1 MSDVNTSVDGDNV
14 NNSHDKTSSTK
25 VTVTSVDIA
34 IEPLTLPLTHAKCVK
49 LRNQYYRLDAN
60 SQSIDRNKLIKD
72 VQTNIGVEFRTK
84 GIWNPSE
91 NEGHWKDWDDEKFFQ
106 KLLLCFPVDDQATS
120 DDPVDQ
126 MLELLRKYSI
136 PNLADLPE
144 EGRRAFNNRL
154 LEHITSAFGGE
165 DSETYKAISAEYQS
179 AFIKQALQ
187 SLVEVNRA
195 EPHCITAKRVRA
207 DLERNRP
214 TDIIDYTVR
223 LGQVLNDLLAAKR
236 KLRDYGISDGG
247 TPRIQHD
254 LEDDLHRT
262 EEPNKSPR
270 TDIQRSPA
278 SPCEG
283 CGRTHGG
290 ECTYKDHPN
299 YNKSSDAWA
308 DTPQGIA
315 FAAKGYMSL
324 PRWSKLD
331 KTNDVVR
338 LEHNDE

>member
-84 GIWNPSE
+84 GIWNPSD
-91 NEGHWKDWDDEKFFQ
+91 NEGHWKDWEDEKFFQ
-106 KLLLCFPVDDQATS
+106 KLLLCFPVDNQPTS
-120 DDPVDQ
+120 NDPVDQ
-126 MLELLRKYSI
+126 TLELLRKHSI
-136 PNLADLPE
+136 PNLADLSE
-144 EGRRAFNNRL
+144 EERRAFNNRL
-154 LEHITSAFGGE
+154 LAHITAAFGGE

-187 SLVEVNRA
+187 TLVEVNKA
-195 EPHCITAKRVRA
+195 EPHCITARRVRA
-207 DLERNRP
+207 DLERTRP

-236 KLRDYGISDGG
+236 KLRDYGISDGD
-247 TPRIQHD
+247 TSRIQRD
-254 LEDDLHRT
+254 SGGDDLNQA
-262 EEPNKSPR
+262 EGPNKSPR
-270 TDIQRSPA
+270 TDMPRSPA
-278 SPCEG
+278 AQCEG
-283 CGRTHGG
+283 CGRSHVG

-299 YNKSSDAWA
+299 YNYK
-308 DTPQGIA
+308 PQ
-315 FAAKGYMSL
+315 L
-324 PRWSKLD
+324 
-331 KTNDVVR
+331 
-338 LEHNDE
+338 